1 MVRVIRERVVVAL
14 SGTPDGE
21 RLVRRAAVLAGA
33 DGVLHAVHVAR
44 SDGLTDAGYGDLAA
58 QRLLVESCGGSYHS
72 LVADDVPTA
81 LLDFA
86 RRLDATQVVLGTR
99 TGRPGR
105 VARRLASHVD
115 VHLAGQFR
123 RWTPALPRPRRG
135 VPRRRLLAG
144 LATALVLLL
153 GGTFALAA
161 LRADV
166 SFAADVALYLLA
178 VVITAVVGGFWPA
191 IAAAVAGSVLLNYYF
206 VPPIHAFSIDRQ
218 ANLLALVVFLVIGLL
233 VAQVVTLAARRSS
246 VAARASAEAETVST
260 FAGDLLRGSQTPEAL
275 LDRVRDTFGMTAAAL
290 LRREG
295 DGWRVLAGSGGEPPR
310 DPSVADTLAR
320 IDGEHVLTLAGRALP
335 PEDRGVL
342 AALAAH
348 LVVARRQQELGE
360 VAREVEMM
368 AAAERARTALLNAA
382 GHDLRTPIA
391 AAKTAVSSLCAADVT
406 WSAADRAE
414 LLATA
419 DAALD
424 RLTDLVT
431 NLLDLSRL
439 QAGALPVL
447 ARDIGIE
454 DVVARAL
461 AHLPPAAVAVDIA
474 DAVPAV
480 HADAGLLERVVAN
493 LLQNALRY
501 APDGCAV
508 VGRDL
513 GDRVQLRV
521 VDTGPGLAD
530 ADPETLFAPFQRG
543 DDAPADGAGLGL
555 GLAIARGFTEAMAG
569 TLDAEPT
576 PGGGATFVV
585 TLPVA
590 TGKP

>member
-1 MVRVIRERVVVAL
+1 MVPVSRERVVVAL
-14 SGTPDGE
+14 SGAPDGE
-21 RLVRRAAVLAGA
+21 RLVRRAAALAGG

-58 QRLLVESCGGSYHS
+58 QRLLVESCGGRYHS
-72 LVADDVPTA
+72 LVADDVPAA
-81 LLDFA
+81 LLGFA
-86 RRLDATQVVLGTR
+86 RRVDATQVVLGTR

-105 VARRLASHVD
+105 IARRLAAHLD
-115 VHLAGQFR
+115 VHLVGRFR
-123 RWTPALPRPRRG
+123 PRTPALPRPRRG

-144 LATALVLLL
+144 LATALVLLV
-153 GGTFALAA
+153 GGTFALVA

-191 IAAAVAGSVLLNYYF
+191 IGAAVASSLLLNYYF
-206 VPPIHAFSIDRQ
+206 VPPIHALSIDRK
-218 ANLLALVVFLVIGLL
+218 ANLLALVVFLVIAVL
-233 VAQVVTLAARRSS
+233 VSQVVTLAARRSS
-246 VAARASAEAETVST
+246 VAARASAEAETLST
-260 FAGDLLRGSQTPEAL
+260 FAGDLMRGGQSLDAL
-275 LDRVRDTFGMTAAAL
+275 PDRVRETFGMTAAAL
-290 LRREG
+290 LRR
-295 DGWRVLAGSGGEPPR
+295 DRAGWRVLAGSGPQPPG
-310 DPSVADTLAR
+310 DPSSADTVARVDAEHALA
-320 IDGEHVLTLAGRALP
+320 LAGRALP

-348 LVVARRQQELGE
+348 LVVAHRQQELGE
-360 VAREVEMM
+360 VAREVEVM
-368 AAAERARTALLNAA
+368 AAAERARTALLNAVS
-382 GHDLRTPIA
+382 HDLRTPIA
-391 AAKTAVSSLCAADVT
+391 AAKAAVSSLSAADVT
-406 WSAADRAE
+406 WSDADRAE

-424 RLTDLVT
+424 RLTELVT

-439 QAGALPVL
+439 QAGALPVV
-447 ARDIGIE
+447 ARDVGLD

-461 AHLPPAAVAVDIA
+461 AHLPPAAVAVEIGDDI
-474 DAVPAV
+474 PAA

-501 APDGCAV
+501 APDGCV
-508 VGRDL
+508 VLGLDL

-521 VDTGPGLAD
+521 VDTGPGLAG
-530 ADPETLFAPFQRG
+530 ADPEALFAPFQRG

-555 GLAIARGFTEAMAG
+555 GLAIARGFTEAMSG
-569 TLDAEPT
+569 TLTAEPT
-576 PGGGATFVV
+576 PGGGATFAV

-590 TGKP
+590 RQA